1 MYRDYWEYDNHLV
14 ELLLDS
20 RLQLREIATEVG
32 ISERVA
38 CQRIKM
44 LGLDWIWS
52 RSKNMSRGS
61 TALTQVLKKLIPG
74 EQIVNEFHI
83 GERLKLDIY
92 CPKYKL
98 AVEFHGRQHFD
109 HVPFYHDSYEE
120 FKRAQERDDRKAEMC
135 KEQGITLVVFRY
147 NDNLN
152 EDIVYDRLLAAMQTC
167 DAAVV
172 ESKPKRSSKDS
183 PLYEQLKLK
192 RKAYE
197 RDLRRKIKE
206 DRKDDKVRTKK
217 NEEPDGLHEDD
228 YDEW

>member
-32 ISERVA
+32 ISETVA

-44 LGLDWIWS
+44 LGLDWVWG
-52 RSKNMSRGS
+52 RSKKMSRGA

-109 HVPFYHDSYEE
+109 HVPFYHDSYED

-152 EDIVYDRLLAAMQTC
+152 EDVVYDRLLAAMQAC
-167 DAAVV
+167 DAAPV
-172 ESKPKRSSKDS
+172 ELKPKRSSKDS
-183 PLYEQLKLK
+183 PLYEQLKSK

-197 RDLRRKIKE
+197 RDLRRKIKQ

-217 NEEPDGLHEDD
+217 NEEPDNLFEDD